1 MLASSQTTVGTSASK
16 LSVADDNT
24 GGESVVV
31 RNRHATASIY
41 LGGSG
46 VTTANGFEVLPGE
59 SVTLDL
65 RGEDVYA
72 IAGVA
77 GVTVH
82 VLSAGVA

>member
-24 GGESVVV
+24 SGESVVV

-41 LGGSG
+41 LGGSA

-59 SVTLDL
+59 SVTLEL
-65 RGEDVYA
+65 RGDEVYA
-72 IAGVA
+72 VA
-77 GVTVH
+77 AVASVPVH